1 MANNEDFNVASI
13 ISEIFDP
20 DMFEG
25 DIIPD
30 PPGDVINIKER
41 KWPKAADGKVYIPI
55 SFPDSATKI
64 ERAAIARTIMEFKN
78 KTCIR

>member
-1 MANNEDFNVASI
+1 MANDESLNVAPI
-13 ISEIFDP
+13 TAEYFDP

-25 DIIPD
+25 DIVPD
-30 PPGDVINIKER
+30 PVGDVINIKDK
-41 KWPKAADGKVYIPI
+41 KWPKASDGKVYIPI

-64 ERAAIARTIMEFKN
+64 ERAAIARTIMEFTN